1 MKVVVGAI
9 FGIIQF
15 VLGIV
20 IFVAGVITGGIIV
33 DSSYEVSRKEKKKK
47 KQFSKIPS
55 EMDEDRPKTWAD
67 ELADKMYEDL
77 KKQYSNE

>member
-15 VLGIV
+15 ALGIV
-20 IFVAGVITGGIIV
+20 IFLAGLIISGIII
-33 DSSYEVSRKEKKKK
+33 DSSYEIHRK
-47 KQFSKIPS
+47 
-55 EMDEDRPKTWAD
+55 EDRPKTWAD
-67 ELADKMYEDL
+67 ELADKLYEDL